1 MKMTALR
8 NYREQVEEA
17 LRIELA
23 DAERMVQVA
32 LEGLRRLEAEAAGDA
47 ARYLTDAR
55 AGLTAG
61 EVVERYAE
69 LDAVASAIRRTHEV
83 ITEACVRRDQKLG
96 EVLEASREKKKVK
109 ILDDRDALRVQRDL
123 DRLEQRAIDEV
134 AGRRFLAEQRQHTES
149 GHK

>member
-47 ARYLTDAR
+47 ARYLADAR

-83 ITEACVRRDQKLG
+83 VTEACLRRDQKLG
-96 EVLEASREKKKVK
+96 EVLEASREKKKVE

-123 DRLEQRAIDEV
+123 DRREQRAIDEV
-134 AGRRFLAEQRQHTES
+134 AGRRFLAERRQHTES